1 LPGNPRLFINIKSHN
16 QQALIVVVKL
26 FLSLGSQL
34 MCESSLNSIITVSTI
49 PAPRKIVIEKPKFVE
64 YIYTIEYRLG
74 VDKMGI
80 K

>member
-49 PAPRKIVIEKPKFVE
+49 PAPKEIVTEKQLLLE
-64 YIYTIEYRLG
+64 YFYTIEYR
-74 VDKMGI
+74 
-80 K
+80 